1 MKILSP
7 VFFKEFGQAAV
18 SRRFFWL
25 ELTILC
31 VLLLDFGVVFLNSP
45 HADSAMLSR
54 MPSIGKSLFW
64 SMAWIQAAAL
74 LVFVPAVTAGVVC
87 GEREANT
94 LGLLFL
100 TRLRPWQIV
109 QDKGLSRVASMVFLC
124 LVTLPFMIAALL
136 FGGVEMREVVM
147 VAAVLLSIILL
158 AAGFAMLC
166 SALFAKYVTALAAAY
181 TALGLYL
188 LLSFIAFGLLDE
200 AKYISFEYSAL
211 VNPILTMA
219 VLADESVLRRH
230 PNLSL
235 AWAWNILFSMAAY
248 VFAILSASLLLRR
261 GAGLEGAP
269 ANAPARRTWRLGI
282 VRLAASCLQRGAAVG
297 ARPVL
302 WKESNLVHDQMRSVL
317 INIVEVVFVVWLAVT
332 ALLSGF
338 YWDILSDNEF
348 YLVSHALGAFGTL
361 LILGIFAASAF
372 TRERESGTLDIL
384 LSTRLKGADIVFQTF
399 LGLVRAALPMLLP
412 VLLILI
418 AGYLFTSCEPVV
430 AFLFG
435 KTPRQSNSI
444 VPWFAVLNLLVFT
457 AFVLA
462 AGLCISLRQK
472 TTALAV
478 GWTMALL
485 LFLGVGLPFAGVIL
499 EEFLGL
505 RNSFESVMVAS
516 PVYWIAE
523 GPGSRRYTQCG
534 GTNGYAACLAAYS
547 AISVIMLY
555 FAAREFDRRMGR
567 QP

>member
-1 MKILSP
+1 
-7 VFFKEFGQAAV
+7 
-18 SRRFFWL
+18 
-25 ELTILC
+25 
-31 VLLLDFGVVFLNSP
+31 
-45 HADSAMLSR
+45 MLSR

-302 WKESNLVHDQMRSVL
+302 WKESNLVHDQMRRVL
-317 INIVEVVFVVWLAVT
+317 INIMEVVFVVWLAVT

-338 YWDILSDNEF
+338 HWDILSEGEF
-348 YLVSHALGAFGTL
+348 YLISHALGAFGTL
-361 LILGIFAASAF
+361 LILGIFAAAAV

-472 TTALAV
+472 TTARAV

-505 RNSFESVMVAS
+505 RNAFKAVMAAS
-516 PVYWIAE
+516 PVYWIVE
-523 GPGSRRYTQCG
+523 GPASRGYTEFG
-534 GTNGYAACLAAYS
+534 GANGYAACLAAYS